1 MNILRVKKYY
11 LLNKIEYQNNL
22 FTYSPLEK
30 AFEKQTKTI
39 EDQGEKQV
47 NALKS
52 LEFSVKQLPSTK
64 DFVSNVRINPEIISE
79 LKRIEEQDKNAD
91 KSKMTYKGYNKAYN
105 FRKFKTIR
113 AFGNNFRTNFI
124 NM

>member
-1 MNILRVKKYY
+1 M
-11 LLNKIEYQNNL
+11 
-22 FTYSPLEK
+22 
-30 AFEKQTKTI
+30 
-39 EDQGEKQV
+39 
-47 NALKS
+47 
-52 LEFSVKQLPSTK
+52 PSTK

-91 KSKMTYKGYNKAYN
+91 KSKMAYKGYNKAYN
-105 FRKFKTIR
+105 IRKFKTIR